1 LISCLQKANI
11 FLTLW
16 KYVCTRI
23 NYTSENQLSIS
34 EFKTPFE
41 MALLPTNRWVVFS
54 CQVPWDAFASITI
67 SMMNRNIGRPG
78 LCPLMVL
85 GALIIKH
92 QENLDDSRVIAA
104 IQENVC
110 MQFFVGLKEFSTK
123 PIFDPSLFVEIRK
136 RVGANTFDV
145 LNKKLIQ
152 SISKEEDE
160 KQNSKKIMIYY
171 QTKGI
176 FKWMLQ
182 LLTNTLPIS
191 PIVNC

>member
-1 LISCLQKANI
+1 LISSLQKANI

-16 KYVCTRI
+16 KYVGTTI
-23 NYTSENQLSIS
+23 NYTSENQFNIS

-41 MALLPTNRWVVFS
+41 TTLLTTNRWVVLRS
-54 CQVPWDAFASITI
+54 QVPWDAFASITI

-78 LCPLMVL
+78 LCPRMVL
-85 GALIIKH
+85 GALILKH

-110 MQFFVGLKEFSTK
+110 MQFFIGLKEFSTK
-123 PIFDPSLFVEIRK
+123 RIFDPSLFVELRK
-136 RVGANTFDV
+136 RVGASTFDA

-152 SISKEEDE
+152 SISKEVDE
-160 KQNSKKIMIYY
+160 KQKRKKIMLYH

-176 FKWMLQ
+176 FK
-182 LLTNTLPIS
+182 
-191 PIVNC
+191 